1 MNCDIC
7 GKTETGRLLEGKAV
21 CDSCFI
27 KGKYNLPEN
36 RAKLADKQPVADE
49 SPPEKVKAV
58 PKKRRK

>member
-36 RAKLADKQPVADE
+36 RAKLVAHE
-49 SPPEKVKAV
+49 VEKTPAPAK
-58 PKKRRK
+58 PKSARRK